1 MTEASNIELTE
12 RQREIL
18 ARVVEEYVETGPARG
33 LEETSSRER
42 G

>member
-18 ARVVEEYVETGPARG
+18 RRVVEEYVEKGQPVG
-33 LEETSSRER
+33 SKNLVSER